1 MRQIK
6 KIAAFAATVIT
17 LAACQKE
24 TRLAPDAATA
34 TAKIDEI
41 PVNVLQR
48 EEENGS
54 GNKRVYTLSNQ
65 VSGNSVMEYE
75 RSNDGMITFNAS
87 YPTGGT
93 GTGGGLG
100 NQGAVILGE
109 DDEILLAVNP
119 GSNSISSFK
128 VTGNGL
134 NLKSTVSSGGMR
146 PVSITMND
154 DIVYV
159 LNAGGSG
166 NISGF
171 KLGNNDKLTPIPN
184 SMRPLSSATSGAAQ
198 ISFVNEGKV
207 VVITEKATNKI
218 ITYTINGMGVPGV
231 MHSITSANA
240 TPFGFDAGKNGNIFV
255 SEAAGGAPGASTLSS
270 YDVSNNGTISLLDGP
285 VGASQSAACWVVI
298 SDNGKFAYTTNTA
311 SNNLSSYD
319 INKNSGAINVNTA
332 IASTTGMG
340 PIDAALNNNSKY
352 LYVLNAGS
360 HSIGVYA
367 VANNG
372 GLTIVQTLAGIPAG
386 ATGLAAK

>member
-100 NQGAVILGE
+100 NQGAVILGG

-319 INKNSGAINVNTA
+319 INKNSGAISVNTA

-372 GLTIVQTLAGIPAG
+372 GLSIVQTLAGLPAG
-386 ATGLAAK
+386 ANGLAAK